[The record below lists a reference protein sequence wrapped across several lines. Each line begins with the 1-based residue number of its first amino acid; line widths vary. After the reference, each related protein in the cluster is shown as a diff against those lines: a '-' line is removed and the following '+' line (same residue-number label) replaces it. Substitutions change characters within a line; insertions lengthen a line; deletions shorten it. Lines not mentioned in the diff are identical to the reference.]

1 MKKYI
6 LILTLVAA
14 VNAQAANEDWKNCDD
29 EGTSNC
35 EYQIKDG
42 VLTIRPQD
50 NSQPASIPDY
60 ARDCSNT
67 RYSECTTTAPWKW
80 EENTNTITTLKIE
93 SGITSV
99 GYDAFENME
108 TVANLIIPDTVTNI
122 SNNAFMDMWQL
133 KNVTIPDSVTTIGE
147 RAFQWAHILEK
158 LVIPDS
164 VTSIGDYA
172 FDTVG
177 LQLAEPGSTTIYC
190 ATTSPC
196 AGKGHENIIAYDKQS
211 GVYILEG
218 QIYASPTDMINTQNA
233 CVDMD
238 TCKAKVLKNKGY
250 CSSDEACAAMV
261 ETENANHPIEYKNK
275 SYASIDDLLKGK
287 YMPKRIYTID
297 EANEVAGKTNTFTIR
312 YR

>member
-42 VLTIRPQD
+42 VLTIRPND
-50 NSQPASIPDY
+50 DTKPSSIPDY
-60 ARDCSNT
+60 ARDCSKT
-67 RYSECTTTAPWKW
+67 RYNECVTSAPWRW

-122 SNNAFMDMWQL
+122 SDNAFMDMWQL

-147 RAFQWAHILEK
+147 RAFQWTHILEK

-164 VTSIGDYA
+164 VTSIGDNA
-172 FDTVG
+172 FNAVG
-177 LQLAEPGSTTIYC
+177 LWLAEPGSTTIYC

-196 AGKGHENIIAYDKQS
+196 AGKGHKNIIAYDKQS

-218 QIYASPTDMINTQNA
+218 QIYASPTDMVNTQNA

-261 ETENANHPIEYKNK
+261 EAENANHPIEYKNK

-297 EANEVAGKTNTFTIR
+297 EANAVAGKTNTFTIR

>member
-1 MKKYI
+1 MKKLFFT
-6 LILTLVAA
+6 LITFISLNANAA
-14 VNAQAANEDWKNCDD
+14 HDGWKSCDD
-29 EGTSNC
+29 DGTANC

-42 VLTIRPQD
+42 VLTVRPQD

-60 ARDCSNT
+60 QMDCSLT
-67 RYSECTTTAPWKW
+67 RYSECVTSAPWKW

-99 GYDAFENME
+99 GYDAFQNME
-108 TVANLIIPDTVTNI
+108 TVTNLIIPDTVTNI
-122 SNNAFMDMWQL
+122 SDHAFMDMWSL
-133 KNVTIPDSVTTIGE
+133 KNVIIPDSVTIIGE
-147 RAFQWAHILEK
+147 QAFRWAVNLEK

-164 VTSIGDYA
+164 VTSIGDLA
-172 FDTVG
+172 FDAVG
-177 LQLAEPGSTTIYC
+177 LRLAEPGSTTIYC

-196 AGKGHENIIAYDKQS
+196 AGKGHENIIVYDKQS

-218 QIYASPTDMINTQNA
+218 QIYASPTDMVNTQNA

-261 ETENANHPIEYKNK
+261 GAENANHPIEYKNK
-275 SYASIDDLLKGK
+275 SYATIDDLLKGK
-287 YMPKRIYTID
+287 HMPKRIYTID
-297 EANEVAGKTNTFTIR
+297 EANRVAGEVNTIR
-312 YR
+312 IKYR